1 MESITANQAKT
12 HFGSMLLKVQDQAVQ
27 INKNGKPVA
36 VVMSMADYQDI
47 ENLKLHFLQ
56 QRAQRAKDDMLN
68 NRLIDGDDFFDAL
81 QNGKYDD

>member
-1 MESITANQAKT
+1 
-12 HFGSMLLKVQDQAVQ
+12 MLLKVQDQAVQ

-56 QRAQRAKDDMLN
+56 QRAQQAKDDMLN